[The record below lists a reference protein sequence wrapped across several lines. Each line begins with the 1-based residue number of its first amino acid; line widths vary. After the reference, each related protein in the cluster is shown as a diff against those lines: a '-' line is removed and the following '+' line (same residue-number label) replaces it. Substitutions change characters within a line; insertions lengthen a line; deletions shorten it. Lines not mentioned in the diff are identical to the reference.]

1 MKMTE
6 TGRGGRRVQERT
18 LSTRGNL
25 LDAATELFVDRG
37 FDGVTLR
44 DIENQ
49 ADVHRGL
56 ASYHFGDKD
65 SLWKEV
71 ASSCLNRMRGQVDE
85 RMNVLADFSGRDRL
99 AYIVRFYVRFSA
111 EHPEVSALV
120 SQEARRNTW
129 RLSYLVENHIKP
141 ACDAMEQLAGESL
154 GLDRQSFV
162 HWYYILISA
171 SSTIFYFAPEC
182 ELLFGTDS
190 RSSESVERHADLL
203 VNMLVDSGV
212 VT

>member
-1 MKMTE
+1 MSNPTTQTQKRT
-6 TGRGGRRVQERT
+6 QERA
-18 LSTRGNL
+18 LGTRNKL

-44 DIENQ
+44 DIENL
-49 ADVHRGL
+49 ASVHRGL

-71 ASSCLNRMRGQVDE
+71 ASNCLNKMRVQVDE
-85 RMNVLADFSGRDRL
+85 RMNVLADFSNRDRL

-111 EHPEVSALV
+111 KHPEVSALV
-120 SQEARRNTW
+120 SQEARRKTW
-129 RLSYLVENHIKP
+129 RLQYLIDNHIKP
-141 ACDAMEQLAGESL
+141 ACDAMEILAGDSL
-154 GLDRQSFV
+154 GLDRESFI

-182 ELLFGTDS
+182 QLLFGTNS
-190 RSSESVERHADLL
+190 RSEKMVEQHADLL
-203 VNMLVDSGV
+203 VDMLVNARLPS
-212 VT
+212 